1 MREIKV
7 EEMKKIEG
15 GANGILITSIITAV
29 VTFITGILHG
39 YSNPKNC
46 NN

>member
-1 MREIKV
+1 MYEIKK

-15 GANGILITSIITAV
+15 GANPLIITAAITGII
-29 VTFITGILHG
+29 TFITGILQG
-39 YSNPKNC
+39 YSNPRKC